1 MEDKTE
7 SAAGL
12 DDLNLYET
20 VILAAKR
27 ARQINQLRVLKQKQT
42 EYKIIEREKPTTLAL
57 KQIIDGDIT
66 YRYSST
72 DEKKEEEKKEQ
83 QRPRGLKTVF

>member
-1 MEDKTE
+1 MTDTKDDITK
-7 SAAGL
+7 L
-12 DDLNLYET
+12 DDLNRYET

-42 EYKIIEREKPTTLAL
+42 EFKIIEREKPTTLAL
-57 KQIIDGDIT
+57 KEIINGDIT
-66 YRYSST
+66 YRYTSA